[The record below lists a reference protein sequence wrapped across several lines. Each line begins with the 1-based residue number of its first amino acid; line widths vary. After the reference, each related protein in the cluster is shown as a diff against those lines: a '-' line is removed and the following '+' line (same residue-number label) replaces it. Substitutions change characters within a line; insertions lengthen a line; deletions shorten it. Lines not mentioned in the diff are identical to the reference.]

1 MQAIPLQRRRSLDTR
16 WLQHL
21 SLLSVLGLLF
31 TSVVVTRQQA
41 TAELVQH
48 LPVSFLAPPSSP
60 AQEWLPV
67 RVPVRTAI
75 TPDPTQQNVAP
86 GVDAVAAIDAA
97 TLAQTTLASAQP
109 RLEWVQAHRK
119 TALFAT
125 PEAGAPR
132 ESDIP

>member
-41 TAELVQH
+41 TAELAQH

-75 TPDPTQQNVAP
+75 TPDPSQL
-86 GVDAVAAIDAA
+86 AAAAA
-97 TLAQTTLASAQP
+97 TALTAPDNVNALTSGAATAGP
-109 RLEWVQAHRK
+109 RVEWVQAHRK
-119 TALFAT
+119 
-125 PEAGAPR
+125 
-132 ESDIP
+132 